1 MCFKY
6 LYIVDILCNFI
17 QSSLGLICLS
27 HHNHTLMVGKFGC
40 IVYIAVLLAVFLG
53 GSVLEV
59 DLAGAV
65 KKKRATSG
73 FGLKV
78 IIGG

>member
-1 MCFKY
+1 
-6 LYIVDILCNFI
+6 
-17 QSSLGLICLS
+17 
-27 HHNHTLMVGKFGC
+27 MVGKVGC
-40 IVYIAVLLAVFLG
+40 IVYPEEILVGCLG
-53 GSVLEV
+53 GSVLKF

-78 IIGG
+78 MLGRSLCVSSTCTFNISFGNLFDLA